1 MFPDKES
8 HVMKCLSVQDARA
21 FAQKW
26 LPAWS
31 GNNPELLADFYSD
44 DTFYLD
50 PAVPGG
56 IKGRPA
62 LLAYF
67 RKLLGYNPNWVWTQ
81 LEAIPLEGGF
91 LNKWLA
97 KIPVGSKTLD
107 VTASVSF
114 NWMPP
119 GKSVE
124 TRSTLI
130 AMICCRRL
138 HGNEWEPDD
147 RVRASN
153 AAGKQVRQRRQL
165 TCAGTS
171 EKRRQTFSGKT

>member
-8 HVMKCLSVQDARA
+8 HVMKCLSVTDARA

-31 GNNPELLADFYSD
+31 CNNPELLADFYSD

-62 LLAYF
+62 LLAYL

-107 VTASVSF
+107 VTGVCL
-114 NWMPP
+114 
-119 GKSVE
+119 VQ
-124 TRSTLI
+124 L
-130 AMICCRRL
+130 
-138 HGNEWEPDD
+138 D
-147 RVRASN
+147 
-153 AAGKQVRQRRQL
+153 AAGKIRRNEVYFDRNDLLSEISRQRM
-165 TCAGTS
+165 GT
-171 EKRRQTFSGKT
+171 